1 MLYKYGTRSFQDVIL
16 AEQAA
21 LRGLLNSYVREK
33 EINDPRCQIST
44 LEEVGFAKET
54 IDFMKKPDTQWFK
67 IVLPLTQTTIV
78 GLLSYYSI
86 TGQHRYGSNLY
97 VSTKGAA
104 MSATQ
109 KAFGAVSPQQI
120 VELLLLEVSYNVDDA
135 IKESLLQAMR
145 EQISNSIRRT
155 AIYVRHAQ
163 LNVTEAGGNPLDYT
177 RSEQSMVYGHPF
189 HPTPKSS
196 EGFSDIDLSQY
207 APEMGAVF
215 ALHYMAVSNE
225 LLCEEWIGKRPMPPS
240 TIVAAAQIKLG
251 ERFETYSLL
260 PIHPWQMK
268 YVSQQPHVQAL
279 MSQSKLIDLGPLGL
293 EDGQQVYP
301 TSSVRTVWDP
311 KERLFYKLPLHVR
324 ITNFIRENT
333 VDQVRRTMDASIILH
348 AFQSGRRAG
357 MYPGMD
363 ILAETGFQ
371 TIHVPNIPVHEQEEL
386 FASFAVVYRQAE
398 QLTMEEQSACFV
410 VAALLEQP
418 PDGKEPLLFKAVRQ
432 SNQGLL
438 PNWEGWLAAYL
449 KLSMLPLLHLFAEQG
464 ISLEAHVQNS
474 LIVLEQGAPVRYY
487 VRDLEGISV
496 NLNLAEKQGW
506 TPHLIPADSPVLY
519 TEAEA
524 WKRLKYYFFVN
535 HLGALIHTIAR
546 CNEEDEASYWQIVR
560 RVLIHELTLMK
571 ANHPSSGYLHDLV
584 ENPLFPAKANF
595 ISRFEQRSEAPDY
608 VQIPNPI
615 YHSGR
620 DV

>member
-21 LRGLLNSYVREK
+21 LRGLLNSYLREK
-33 EINDPRCQIST
+33 EINDPRCEIST
-44 LEEVGFAKET
+44 LEEEDFAKET
-54 IDFMKKPDTQWFK
+54 IDFMKKPDAKWFK

-86 TGQHRYGSNLY
+86 TGQHQYGSNLY
-97 VSTKGAA
+97 VSSKGLP
-104 MSATQ
+104 ATQ
-109 KAFGAVSPQQI
+109 KAFIAVSPQQI
-120 VELLLLEVSYNVDDA
+120 VELLLLEVSYNVDVA
-135 IKESLLQAMR
+135 MKESLLQGMR
-145 EQISNSIRRT
+145 EQIANSIRRT

-163 LNVTEAGGNPLDYT
+163 LTAAEAGDRPLSYT

-196 EGFSDIDLSQY
+196 EGFTDIDLSQY

-215 ALHYMAVSNE
+215 ALHYMAVSKE
-225 LLCEEWIGKRPMPPS
+225 LLCEEWIGQRPMPPS
-240 TIVAAAQIKLG
+240 TVVAAAQIMLG
-251 ERFETYSLL
+251 NRLEAYTLL
-260 PIHPWQMK
+260 PMHPWQMK
-268 YVSQQPHVQAL
+268 YVCQQSHVQAL
-279 MSQSKLIDLGPLGL
+279 IHQSKLIDLGPLGL
-293 EDGQQVYP
+293 EEGQQVYP
-301 TSSVRTVWDP
+301 TSSVRTVWDS

-333 VDQVRRTMDASIILH
+333 VDQVRRTMDASLILH
-348 AFQSGRRAG
+348 AFQSGRKAD

-371 TIHVPNIPVHEQEEL
+371 TIHVPDISVHEQEQL

-398 QLTMEEQSACFV
+398 QLTMEEQAACFV

-418 PDGKEPLLFKAVRQ
+418 PDGQEPLLFKAVRQ
-432 SNQGLL
+432 SNQGFL
-438 PNWEGWLAAYL
+438 PNWEAWLATYL
-449 KLSMLPLLHLFAEQG
+449 KLSMLPLLHMFGEWG

-474 LIVLEQGAPVRYY
+474 LIVLDQGAPIRYY

-496 NLNLAEKQGW
+496 NRSLAEKHGW
-506 TPHLIPADSPVLY
+506 TPQLIPADSPVLY

-546 CNEEDEASYWQIVR
+546 CNEVDEAFYWQIVR
-560 RVLIHELTLMK
+560 RVLMHELTLIE
-571 ANHPSSGYLHDLV
+571 ANHPSRGYLQDLV
-584 ENPLFPAKANF
+584 DNPVFPAKANF